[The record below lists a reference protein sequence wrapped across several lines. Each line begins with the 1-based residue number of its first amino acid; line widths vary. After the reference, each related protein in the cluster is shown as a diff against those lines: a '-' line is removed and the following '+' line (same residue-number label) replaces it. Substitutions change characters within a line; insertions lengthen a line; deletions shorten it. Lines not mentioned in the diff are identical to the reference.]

1 MHTISPLWWARA
13 LGILALFV
21 VVAVRYHDGVPLL
34 ALLEQAVWSM
44 LLASILGFV
53 LGTVLQ
59 GVVGAL
65 EPTDA
70 AVSDGSLDAEMP
82 GTMPPLS

>member
-1 MHTISPLWWARA
+1 MHAISPLWWART
-13 LGILALFV
+13 LGTLALFV
-21 VVAVRYHDGVPLL
+21 VVAVRYREGISPF

-59 GVVGAL
+59 GVVGAI
-65 EPTDA
+65 EPTHSS
-70 AVSDGSLDAEMP
+70 VSRSPLDAEMP

>member
-1 MHTISPLWWARA
+1 MQAISPLWWARV

-21 VVAVRYHDGVPLL
+21 VVAVRYNEGVPPLS
-34 ALLEQAVWSM
+34 LLEQAVWSM
-44 LLASILGFV
+44 LLASTLGFV

-59 GVVGAL
+59 GVVSAI
-65 EPTDA
+65 EP
-70 AVSDGSLDAEMP
+70 SDGMVSNVQIDAEMP